1 MVAALRGFTL
11 AELLLSL
18 GLISLALLALVG
30 VLSICLRSSTQNRQ
44 AIQAGQ
50 LCQQLFENIRQ
61 QGSCPTSNV
70 DYNGQPALQGFPPA
84 PYPAVQVEDT
94 DYRLTVSSQ
103 PVASRAHLYSV
114 RVHVSCSRHEGNYE
128 CVFYQP

>member
-1 MVAALRGFTL
+1 MAAPLRGFTL

-18 GLISLALLALVG
+18 ALISVGLLALVG
-30 VLSICLRSSTQNRQ
+30 VLSISLRASTQNRQ
-44 AIQAGQ
+44 AVQAAQ

-61 QGSCPTSNV
+61 QGNCPANSV
-70 DYNGQPALQGFPPA
+70 DYTGQPALQGFPPA
-84 PYPAVQVEDT
+84 PYPSVHIEDT

-103 PVASRAHLYSV
+103 PVAARSHLFSV
-114 RVHVSCSRHEGNYE
+114 RVHVSCARHEGNYE